1 MFHTCP
7 HVKTDPYNHYFLI
20 KGAPQMNPLTDP
32 CPNGPC
38 AALFGPCTADSDCM
52 GGNVCVDD
60 MDACM
65 NMISPCCMM
74 GSGAAPRLS

>member
-1 MFHTCP
+1 M
-7 HVKTDPYNHYFLI
+7 YNVFYHHLI
-20 KGAPQMNPLTDP
+20 LTIAYISISTSGAPQMSMMEP

-38 AALFGPCTADSDCM
+38 AALFGPCTADSDCL

-60 MDACM
+60 MDGCM

-74 GSGAAPRLS
+74 GSAAPRLS